1 MKTLLE
7 SGTREGSV
15 KKNTAP
21 EEQGNDNKSTRRSL
35 GGNGAIKRLN
45 EMREQLTKIQGDR
58 EQLMKTIRYRNK
70 IREQHNED
78 DLRQEK
84 EDDTRRPAKT
94 GGSYEAPEQ

>member
-21 EEQGNDNKSTRRSL
+21 EEQGNDNKSVLRSL
-35 GGNGAIKRLN
+35 GGKGAKKRLN

-58 EQLMKTIRYRNK
+58 EQLMNTIRYRNK

-84 EDDTRRPAKT
+84 EDYTRRPAKT